1 MVSLYFLAEDIRY
14 LVAKTIVITR
24 FQHLNLFPPPICLH
38 FYLPLFSGIQSI
50 CLVFLLFYPS
60 FHKRTTNTRVRLS
73 CVYSAFSY
81 LAFLPYVIILIDKPA
96 NKKQVLFSKV
106 FLLKMS
112 ITNKPVFF
120 IWFVEMHIFISLLIY
135 FHYSCIIN
143 SQKLVESCYLC
154 NLTCFAFSLFLFNE
168 IIYRVS
174 TFFLHDQTSHCFE
187 SYFSK
192 G

>member
-1 MVSLYFLAEDIRY
+1 MLYKY
-14 LVAKTIVITR
+14 
-24 FQHLNLFPPPICLH
+24 
-38 FYLPLFSGIQSI
+38 
-50 CLVFLLFYPS
+50 
-60 FHKRTTNTRVRLS
+60 FHKNFPARK
-73 CVYSAFSY
+73 
-81 LAFLPYVIILIDKPA
+81 ILIAGLAAAFFATAPGLAAAAETGTSKSADFTVGKPA

-106 FLLKMS
+106 FLLKMN
-112 ITNKPVFF
+112 ITNKPAFF

-154 NLTCFAFSLFLFNE
+154 NLTCFTFSLFLFNE
-168 IIYRVS
+168 IIYRIS